1 MMLKFIV
8 VMAALS
14 ASLAG
19 CVGGRQDRYELVGAG
34 NSCAY
39 KMDRDSG
46 QVWFVSP
53 DGERKL
59 HGIP

>member
-1 MMLKFIV
+1 MRLKFIV

-19 CVGGRQDRYELVGAG
+19 CVGERQVRYEIVGAG

-46 QVWFVSP
+46 QVWFISP

-59 HGIP
+59 HVVP

>member
-1 MMLKFIV
+1 MKLKLILV
-8 VMAALS
+8 IASIMG
-14 ASLAG
+14 SLAG
-19 CVGGRQDRYELVGAG
+19 CVGDRYEVVGAG

-46 QVWFVSP
+46 QVWFISP

-59 HGIP
+59 RVIP

>member
-1 MMLKFIV
+1 MKLKLFV
-8 VMAALS
+8 VMVALS
-14 ASLAG
+14 ASLGA
-19 CVGGRQDRYELVGAG
+19 CVGERQVRYEIVGAG

-46 QVWFVSP
+46 QVWFISP

-59 HGIP
+59 HVVP